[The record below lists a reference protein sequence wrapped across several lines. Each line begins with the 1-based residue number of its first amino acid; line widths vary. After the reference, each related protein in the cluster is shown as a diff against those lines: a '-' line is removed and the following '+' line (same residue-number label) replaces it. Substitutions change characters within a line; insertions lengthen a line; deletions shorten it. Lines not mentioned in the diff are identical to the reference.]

1 MKTLPNLLSKIFSLK
16 SSLPLLNTR
25 LTIKK
30 IRKRNHLGKT
40 CDQCIK
46 ILEVSVSLESQLSK
60 VKDMPNKIKI
70 KCIKTPKLL
79 LFKTQVYWCSFL
91 WWPPHKTLK
100 WKWISIQWRTGQT
113 ILSHSMKNVK
123 RDFWS
128 IYIAERDKELKEIQ
142 RNLCN
147 YQKRLNILT
156 ILMN

>member
-1 MKTLPNLLSKIFSLK
+1 MMKTLPNLLSKIFSLT

-79 LFKTQVYWCSFL
+79 LFKTQVY
-91 WWPPHKTLK
+91 
-100 WKWISIQWRTGQT
+100 
-113 ILSHSMKNVK
+113 
-123 RDFWS
+123 
-128 IYIAERDKELKEIQ
+128 
-142 RNLCN
+142 
-147 YQKRLNILT
+147 
-156 ILMN
+156 